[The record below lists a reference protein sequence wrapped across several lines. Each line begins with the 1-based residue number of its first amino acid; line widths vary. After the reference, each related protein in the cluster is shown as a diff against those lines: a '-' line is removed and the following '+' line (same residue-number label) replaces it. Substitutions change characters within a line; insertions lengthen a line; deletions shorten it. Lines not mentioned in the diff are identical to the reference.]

1 MINEWNAL
9 NQLINGQ
16 AHDRCYLRTTEAVAE
31 NRPSRIANT
40 NYWLTFS
47 FFVFVLF
54 FVGL

>member
-31 NRPSRIANT
+31 KTRPSRIANT

-47 FFVFVLF
+47 FCFVFCFL
-54 FVGL
+54 